1 MQVNELK
8 EYLLDNNLCED
19 VLIALGCGHVRNRG
33 EYISASNPDGGDN
46 KQAIVLYLSESLNCI
61 DYTRQLSKTK
71 RATDIFDLVAYFKD
85 MSFAESMKWVC
96 DTVGLDYYKEPED
109 IPESLQI
116 LKMLRE
122 MSTGSEEED
131 NESVKPIPEEIL
143 SYYLP
148 YGNVLFEDDGISLDT
163 QAEWSIMYDPQ
174 TNSICIPI
182 RDELGTLIA
191 VKARRFKYTPDTP
204 MEKRRFPDELEDDES
219 KYFFLAPGAKSQVLY
234 GLYKN
239 AKAIQRQGIVF
250 VGESEKF
257 TLQLYD
263 MGYYGVSTGGSKV
276 SKKQVELLTRLAV
289 KIVFCFDKDIEK
301 EELQDI
307 ADKFMDSIDVY
318 AIIDKDNILD
328 EKESPSDNPEKWKYL
343 IKNNIYKISKGGDTD
358 D

>member
-148 YGNVLFEDDGISLDT
+148 YSNKMFSDDGIDDDI
-163 QAEWSIMYDPQ
+163 QHEFKIGYDPQ
-174 TNSICIPI
+174 TNRITIPI
-182 RDELGTLIA
+182 RTPLGDLCG
-191 VKARRFKYTPDTP
+191 VKGRLFG
-204 MEKRRFPDELEDDES
+204 EPDEYNP
-219 KYFFLAPGAKSQVLY
+219 KYLYIEPTAKQKLLY
-234 GLYKN
+234 GLYENKN
-239 AKAIQRQGIVF
+239 YIKNSNLIFIFEAEKSVLQCASNGVRNCVALGGKSISKTQAELIIRTGCSPVIALDKGILLEEIKSVASVF
-250 VGESEKF
+250 PDNIPV
-257 TLQLYD
+257 
-263 MGYYGVSTGGSKV
+263 YY
-276 SKKQVELLTRLAV
+276 
-289 KIVFCFDKDIEK
+289 IF
-301 EELQDI
+301 
-307 ADKFMDSIDVY
+307 
-318 AIIDKDNILD
+318 DKDNILED
-328 EKESPSDNPEKWKYL
+328 KQSPSDDWEKWGKL
-343 IKNNIYKISKGGDTD
+343 IKNNIYKR
-358 D
+358 